1 MKFPGFRIPEPSAS
15 PVIKSWMRAS
25 DREELRQLGDVL
37 SLAQRTILSARMAG
51 RPVVLA
57 ASHGTGCRTAIRW
70 ADGIGQGMDGKPMAP
85 GLDPAPASAPSSCD
99 ILLQRGVPD
108 ARQIPADIP
117 EAARF
122 HVHTT
127 DLRNVRIYAPWRD
140 VTSPDPEYVR
150 TRVKAWLAERRAIEP
165 VVVLYGDAIES
176 LPSCETY
183 APFTISGWPQHM
195 PRGCDLVLWNPPMQ
209 PGEWLRACAATGDFA
224 AGGAGC
230 TILVDS
236 TPQLCLATALK
247 WLLLEG
253 SPPLEGDDRA
263 AVAHAW
269 HSLSDFVRDR
279 DRRCKFGG
287 ESAVLE
293 LVTRLGLN
301 RGNAWVILNAVR
313 EGAAPG

>member
-15 PVIKSWMRAS
+15 PVVKSWLRAS
-25 DREELRQLGDVL
+25 DREELRRLGDVL

-57 ASHGTGCRTAIRW
+57 ASHGTGCRTALRW
-70 ADGIGQGMDGKPMAP
+70 ADGIGQDRHGTSLATERGQAP
-85 GLDPAPASAPSSCD
+85 TSEPASCD

-108 ARQIPADIP
+108 ARQVAADVP

-122 HVHTT
+122 HVHTA

-140 VTSPDPEYVR
+140 HTAPDPEVVR
-150 TRVKAWLAERRAIEP
+150 ARARTWLTERRAIEP
-165 VVVLYGDAIES
+165 TVVLYGAES
-176 LPSCETY
+176 ESPPFRETVE
-183 APFTISGWPQHM
+183 PFAMFAWPQTM

-236 TPQLCLATALK
+236 TPQLCLAVALK

-253 SPPLEGDDRA
+253 LQPSKGNDRA
-263 AVAHAW
+263 NVTHAW
-269 HSLSDFVRDR
+269 HSLSDFVRER
-279 DRRCKFGG
+279 ERRCRFGG

-301 RGNAWVILNAVR
+301 RGNAWVVLNAMR
-313 EGAAPG
+313 EGMCVG